1 MEIKLK
7 IKNKESPI
15 NIYKDDWKDI
25 KGFEGLYKINSNGD
39 IKSLSRIVKCKDGTL
54 KPIKERIVKVGNNG
68 SGYLF
73 VYLWKNNISHRYY
86 VHRLVAE
93 TFIEN
98 PNNLLEVNH
107 IDNNKANNNVDNLE
121 WCNRLWNERC
131 KEKHISG
138 YTPKPI
144 IQVDENNNILAE
156 FESISECCRSLHHTF
171 SYISKFIKDDTIIEK
186 NGIKYKLKYK
196 L

>member
-15 NIYKDDWKDI
+15 ITFKDDWKDI

-39 IKSLSRIVKCKDGTL
+39 IKSLSRKVTCKDKTN
-54 KPIKERIVKVGNNG
+54 KTIKERIVKAGNNG
-68 SGYLF
+68 TGYLF
-73 VYLWKNNISHRYY
+73 VCLWKNNISYRYY

-98 PNNLLEVNH
+98 PDNLLEVNH

-131 KEKHISG
+131 KERHISN
-138 YTPKPI
+138 YHPKPI
-144 IQVDENNNILAE
+144 VQIDENNNILAE
-156 FESISECCRSLHHTF
+156 FESIRECRKVLHHSF
-171 SYISKFIKDDTIIEK
+171 SYISNFIKNNTIVEK
-186 NGIKYKLKYK
+186 NGVKYKLKYK